1 MPLQAKSIYSS
12 FEYFSC
18 TDQTKTNLG
27 LLTIHNTFIMKFSL
41 PFVSFLLLLSHCA
54 YAQSSLNDLATR
66 LDSTECYR
74 ARATYEVLLP
84 NAELPVTYNLDLMSY
99 TTRTD
104 SLSPCDYMVGWQPV
118 LKDSTTALNGFAAYF
133 SGNFFRFQ
141 GGKLSEYHVAEN
153 SAPFAPR
160 GSSNLGVQFKEQ
172 FAALLPQLLSK
183 EIKTIAT
190 DSTYKYTFNTDRSGY
205 ILKGSREVRGYTT
218 AEFTYRFDKQGMPVA
233 KEVTTNP
240 GQMGE
245 QIITVNYKSAPAGA
259 SCFNLTEQKLI
270 ELYPDIFEKY
280 RMNSFTLDNLRGE
293 PLPSFAVN
301 TLSRKRFSH
310 VRGEGLDNITVIA
323 VLDNSVDATADVVS
337 DLRKAMDA
345 LPYSATLVLAFVN
358 KDIDSITETV
368 ESERPGEMVLVSAR
382 SLARDCGVVNFPSI
396 LFCRPDGTVADI
408 HIGRNNMFRD
418 IVIQKAALA
427 R

>member
-1 MPLQAKSIYSS
+1 MYMPLQAKSIYSS

-41 PFVSFLLLLSHCA
+41 PFVSFYCYCRIVLMLKV
-54 YAQSSLNDLATR
+54 R
-66 LDSTECYR
+66 LMILPQGLILPSVTGQG
-74 ARATYEVLLP
+74 ATYEVLLP

-382 SLARDCGVVNFPSI
+382 SLARDCGVVNFPRYFSAV
-396 LFCRPDGTVADI
+396 PTAP
-408 HIGRNNMFRD
+408 
-418 IVIQKAALA
+418 
-427 R
+427 